1 MLNYSVAELRINMNK
16 KLTLALAALTLSAA
30 TASAQTIKVA
40 KDYDVQITG
49 SLQTDF
55 LVPQEDN
62 KIGTGTYD
70 DKVLN
75 NTYAEVHALSKYV
88 DAGVRLEYLDHPLPG
103 FDKDFKGWGVPFY
116 YIKGKLKNAE
126 LTLGNFY
133 EQFGSG
139 FILRTYEE
147 RSLGIDNSLLGGRVM
162 VRPFKGVQAK
172 VIVGTQRRYWDTQS
186 LIGGA
191 DLELSVS
198 EWSQKMQQ
206 SGTNLTLGA
215 SWVVNHQHQKEDVFA
230 DAIHKLR
237 FVENTN
243 AFDVRANFQKGGF
256 SVLGEYAQK
265 TEDPTFDGKFP
276 YIYRKGYVT
285 MLSTSYSQSGMSILL
300 QAKRSDNMNFRSCRT
315 ETSATASTINHL
327 PAFAMQQ
334 TYALASLYSY
344 GTQPNGEWAYQAE
357 LGYQFKRKTFLGG
370 KYGTSVKLNFSHI
383 RSIDKKI
390 HDGGKPGTDGYGS
403 PFWKQGDELY
413 YQDINVQ
420 LEKKI
425 TKDFKLNLMYM
436 NQFYNKTVAEGH
448 GGIIHS
454 DIYIAE
460 AKYRINKKLTLRGEA
475 QYLHTDK
482 DQGDWCFGLLEL
494 SFLPHFMF
502 TISDQYNGNEHY
514 YTSLGA
520 EDKSKGTH
528 KEHYI
533 NGSVTFTHG
542 AHRLQVGY
550 GKTRAGYN
558 CSGGVCRYVPASKG
572 VTVSYNYNF

>member
-1 MLNYSVAELRINMNK
+1 MNK

-230 DAIHKLR
+230 DATHKLR

-357 LGYQFKRKTFLGG
+357 FGYKFKRKTFLGG

-448 GGIIHS
+448 GGTIHS

-482 DQGDWCFGLLEL
+482 DQGDWYFGLLEL

-542 AHRLQVGY
+542 AHRLQVSY

>member
-1 MLNYSVAELRINMNK
+1 MNK

-30 TASAQTIKVA
+30 TASAQTIKVT

-533 NGSVTFTHG
+533 NCSVTFTHG

>member
-1 MLNYSVAELRINMNK
+1 MNK

-30 TASAQTIKVA
+30 TAGAQTIKVA

-558 CSGGVCRYVPASKG
+558 CSGG
-572 VTVSYNYNF
+572 TVSYNYNF

>member
-1 MLNYSVAELRINMNK
+1 MNK

-147 RSLGIDNSLLGGRVM
+147 RSLGIDNSLLGGRIM

-357 LGYQFKRKTFLGG
+357 FGYQFKRKTFLGG

-533 NGSVTFTHG
+533 SGSVTFTHG